1 MERELHNFKMGVLTN
16 TVNFLRRLLIF
27 YNEVAILRKRDI
39 KEGDFIMLKRF
50 EVCNYKNFADKVEID
65 FGRVGGYQFNLECI
79 TNENI
84 SKMLIYGRN
93 ATGKTNLGRALVDIS
108 SNMSGI
114 RVLSSQNRTYLNAD
128 SNEKMASFTYVF
140 QFDDNEITY
149 RYKKISEY
157 QLLDEELFF
166 DGKKI
171 FYFNFETKEN
181 DFRGLNEIEAETVN
195 IDRYLLAMES
205 NKGDDDEVKTLPFLR
220 WVINNTVL
228 KDNSILLKLDDF
240 ISRMTMVTVG
250 SSGGM
255 YYRPKR
261 FYDIFLDTLDENNG
275 LKDFEDFLNIMGIE
289 CSLVLKSLP
298 DGQKEL
304 YFQHEKL
311 VPFIETASSGTLSL
325 LNLYRRL
332 IVGKDSSLIYMDEFD
347 AFYHYEMSEN
357 VIRFFKKK
365 YPECQI
371 IMTTHNTNLMTNR
384 LMRPD
389 VLFIL
394 SRKGTLTALRDATER
409 ELREGHN
416 LEKMYISGEF
426 DKYE

>member
-1 MERELHNFKMGVLTN
+1 MILGNKTD
-16 TVNFLRRLLIF
+16 
-27 YNEVAILRKRDI
+27 ILRK
-39 KEGDFIMLKRF
+39 KEVVGGDSIMLKQF
-50 EVCNYKNFADKVEID
+50 EVSNYRNFKDKVKID
-65 FGRVGGYQFNLECI
+65 FGKVGGYQFNSECVA
-79 TNENI
+79 NDKI

-93 ATGKTNLGRALVDIS
+93 ATGKTNLGKALLDIS
-108 SNMSGI
+108 SNMARI
-114 RVLSSQNRTYLNAD
+114 RFLGQAGTYLNAD
-128 SNEKMASFTYVF
+128 SNEKMASFKYVF
-140 QFDDNEITY
+140 EFDDHEIVY
-149 RYKKISEY
+149 AYHKISEH
-157 QLLDEELFF
+157 QLYDEELYV
-166 DGKKI
+166 DGNRV

-181 DFRGLNEIEAETVN
+181 DFEGLEELGAETVST
-195 IDRYLLAMES
+195 DRFLQATNL
-205 NKGDDDEVKTLPFLR
+205 NKGEDDETQTLPFLR

-228 KDNSILLKLDDF
+228 QENSILLKLNDY
-240 ISRMTMVTVG
+240 INRMAMVTVG
-250 SSGGM
+250 SSGIYGS
-255 YYRPKR
+255 RR
-261 FYDIFLDTLDENNG
+261 FYDTFFDALDENDS

-289 CSLVLKSLP
+289 CSLVMKRLP
-298 DGQKEL
+298 DGQREL

-311 VPFIETASSGTLSL
+311 VPFMETASSGTLSL

-332 IVGKDSSLIYMDEFD
+332 FMGKNSSLLYMDEFD

-357 VIRFFKKK
+357 VIRFLKIK

-389 VLFIL
+389 SLFIL
-394 SRKGTLTALRDATER
+394 SRKGALTALCDATMR

>member
-1 MERELHNFKMGVLTN
+1 M
-16 TVNFLRRLLIF
+16 
-27 YNEVAILRKRDI
+27 
-39 KEGDFIMLKRF
+39 
-50 EVCNYKNFADKVEID
+50 NFADKLEID
-65 FGRVGGYQFNLECI
+65 FGRVGGYQFNPECI

-93 ATGKTNLGRALVDIS
+93 ATGKTNLGKALLDIS
-108 SNMSGI
+108 NNMSAI
-114 RVLSSQNRTYLNAD
+114 RFLSSQKGTYLNAD

-149 RYKKISEY
+149 RYKKLSEY

-166 DGKKI
+166 DGKRI
-171 FYFNFETKEN
+171 FYFNFETKES
-181 DFRGLNEIEAETVN
+181 DFEGLDEIEAETVN
-195 IDRYLLAMES
+195 IDRYLLAMGL
-205 NKGDDDEVKTLPFLR
+205 NKGEDEEAQTLPLLR

-228 KDNSILLKLDDF
+228 KENSILLKLDDF
-240 ISRMTMVTVG
+240 ISRMAMITVG
-250 SSGGM
+250 SGGGL
-255 YYRPKR
+255 YRPRR
-261 FYDIFLDTLDENNG
+261 FYDTFFETLDESNG
-275 LKDFEDFLNIMGIE
+275 LKDFEDFLNIMGIK

-304 YFQHEKL
+304 YFQHERL
-311 VPFIETASSGTLSL
+311 VPFMETAASGTLSL

-332 IVGKDSSLIYMDEFD
+332 IMGKDSSLLYMDEFD
-347 AFYHYEMSEN
+347 AFYHYEMSVN
-357 VIRFFKKK
+357 VIRFLKKK

-394 SRKGTLTALRDATER
+394 SRKGTLTALCDATER

>member
-1 MERELHNFKMGVLTN
+1 
-16 TVNFLRRLLIF
+16 
-27 YNEVAILRKRDI
+27 
-39 KEGDFIMLKRF
+39 MLKRF
-50 EVCNYKNFADKVEID
+50 EVCNYRNFKDRVEID
-65 FGRVGGYQFNLECI
+65 FGKVGGYQFNSECI
-79 TNENI
+79 TDGNI

-108 SNMSGI
+108 NNISG
-114 RVLSSQNRTYLNAD
+114 VSFLSGSMGAYLNAD
-128 SNEKMASFTYVF
+128 SNKKKASFVYVF
-140 QFDDNEITY
+140 QFFDCEITY
-149 RYKKISEY
+149 RYNKIAEY
-157 QLLDEELFF
+157 QLFDEELIV
-166 DGKKI
+166 DGKRI

-181 DFRGLNEIEAETVN
+181 DFKGLDELEAETVN
-195 IDRYLLAMES
+195 INRYLLAIDS
-205 NKGDDDEVKTLPFLR
+205 NEGDEEEAPTLPFLR
-220 WVINNTVL
+220 WLINNTAL
-228 KDNSILLKLDDF
+228 KEGSILLKLDDF
-240 ISRMTMVTVG
+240 IKRMATITVG
-250 SSGGM
+250 GGGM
-255 YYRPKR
+255 YRPRR
-261 FYDIFLDTLDENNG
+261 FYDTFFEALDEKDG

-289 CSLVLKSLP
+289 CTLVLKTLP

-325 LNLYRRL
+325 FNLYRRL
-332 IVGKDSSLIYMDEFD
+332 IMGKNSSLLYMDEFD

-357 VIRFFKKK
+357 IIRFLKAK

-384 LMRPD
+384 MMRPD

-394 SRKGTLTALRDATER
+394 SRKGTLTALCDATER